1 MSNNIL
7 NDIVDEVTLKPS
19 KTKLV
24 LKWVLSISGTLI
36 LLAFTFGQFRSSYF
50 GRLDKFEKSLD
61 NNTKATI
68 ELKQDMNAGFDK
80 VNARIDK
87 VYDDGYK
94 EFDAFQQY
102 NSKQLGLIIDYGSS
116 QKDLLKRMLEVN
128 TMEKSKS
135 VESNLQQ
142 AKSEQPNFNIQV
154 RPFNA
159 KIGFTDLQYQ
169 NILIAVDTK
178 GNDTTFTAIGAT
190 LAYINQIKKS
200 NYIIGEINPST
211 KYSGLFD
218 FTYKN
223 KK

>member
-36 LLAFTFGQFRSSYF
+36 LAAFTFGQFRTSFF
-50 GRLDKFEKSLD
+50 GRLDKIETKLELV
-61 NNTKATI
+61 NNTQTEIKA
-68 ELKQDMNAGFDK
+68 EVKDGFAG

-94 EFDAFQQY
+94 EFDAFEQY
-102 NSKQLGLIIDYGSS
+102 NNKQLGLIIDYGKSD
-116 QKDLLKRMLEVN
+116 KELLKRMLELN
-128 TMEKSKS
+128 TMEKTKS
-135 VESNLQQ
+135 VESDLQQ
-142 AKSEQPNFNIQV
+142 AKKEQPNVSIQI
-154 RPFNA
+154 RPIS
-159 KIGFTDLQYQ
+159 KIGFTNSPYQ
-169 NILIAVDTK
+169 NLLAATNTNDK
-178 GNDTTFTAIGAT
+178 DTTFTAIGAT
-190 LAYINQIKKS
+190 QEYINRIKKS

>member
-61 NNTKATI
+61 DNTKATI

-128 TMEKSKS
+128 TMEKTKT

-142 AKSEQPNFNIQV
+142 AKSEQPNISIQV
-154 RPFNA
+154 RPLNS
-159 KIGFTDLQYQ
+159 KIGFTNSPYQDLLTATSS
-169 NILIAVDTK
+169 NDH
-178 GNDTTFTAIGAT
+178 DTTFTAIGAT